1 MAAGFA
7 LDINMSEA
15 LARAPDILSAARQ
28 ELDRAADRAL
38 TKTAK
43 WLRTHSAREIGRE
56 LSIIQRP
63 IRIRFKVYPVRG
75 QRETKLWIGLAPLS
89 VHYLGNPR
97 QTPTGVSVGRHDYRH
112 AFVDPMKSRS
122 PMVWPRHWDARWRVA
137 AQGPRAAADRE
148 SHRGL
153 ARGRPA
159 GHPALGAPCHGAL
172 RRDLRARG
180 PLCP

>member
-7 LDINMSEA
+7 LDIDMSEA

-122 PMVWPRHWDARWRVA
+122 PMVWRRKGRERLPIEKVTEDWQEGAQPVIQRWERRATARFA
-137 AQGPRAAADRE
+137 EIFEQE
-148 SHRGL
+148 
-153 ARGRPA
+153 ARYV
-159 GHPALGAPCHGAL
+159 LS
-172 RRDLRARG
+172 RD
-180 PLCP
+180 

>member
-7 LDINMSEA
+7 LDIDMSEA

-63 IRIRFKVYPVRG
+63 IRVRFKVYPVRG
-75 QRETKLWIGLAPLS
+75 DRATRLWIGLDPLA
-89 VHYLGNPR
+89 VHYLGTPR

-122 PMVWPRHWDARWRVA
+122 PMVWRRKGRERLPIEKVTEDWQDIAQPVIQRWERRATARFA
-137 AQGPRAAADRE
+137 EIFEQE
-148 SHRGL
+148 
-153 ARGRPA
+153 ARYV
-159 GHPALGAPCHGAL
+159 LS
-172 RRDLRARG
+172 RD
-180 PLCP
+180 